1 MNRRRALRAVAAAF
15 VLSCVSLVFSCTSS
29 SAPEAT
35 PPEDGG
41 ALSETGTGADAEIDA
56 GTRFGVELLAA
67 FDLPR
72 TADTQALSGAWFDVA
87 TKTLFAVPDR
97 VAQLVPLKASDD
109 LRTWTVGT
117 PIALTGRTETTWDGE
132 GVARVGDT
140 FFVVTNETTPAIE
153 RFDGTGK
160 RLGAVEI
167 AARFAKQAPGNKGI
181 ESLSAS
187 PSGKFL
193 FFANEAALTT
203 DGATATKAAGTLVRI
218 VRRDIAAGT
227 VEERAYR
234 TEPLGR
240 GTGGDMGVSE
250 LLALSDDRLLVLERG
265 YQTGFGNTVRI
276 FEIGYIGDDLSGR
289 DALDDRTPVLAKR
302 LLVDV
307 GTLPSTGITHP
318 STQPNPILDNYEAL
332 ALGPVLPDGRQVVFV
347 MSDDNAQKSQVAR
360 ILTLAVGAP

>member
-1 MNRRRALRAVAAAF
+1 MGRRATGAAI
-15 VLSCVSLVFSCTSS
+15 VLSCAALIFACASS
-29 SAPEAT
+29 SSSPETT
-35 PPEDGG
+35 PAADGG
-41 ALSETGTGADAEIDA
+41 GLETGTGPDAEADADA
-56 GTRFGVELLAA
+56 DAPFGVELLAA

-72 TADTQALSGAWFDVA
+72 TAETQALSGAWFDVT

-97 VAQLVPLKASDD
+97 VAQLVPLTASDD
-109 LRTWTVGT
+109 LRAWTVGT
-117 PIALTGRTETTWDGE
+117 PIALTGRVETTWDGE
-132 GVARVGDT
+132 GVTRVGDT
-140 FFVVTNETTPAIE
+140 FFVVTNETTPTLE
-153 RFDGTGK
+153 RFDGSGK

-167 AARFAKQAPGNKGI
+167 APRFAKQASGNKGI
-181 ESLSAS
+181 ESLTAS
-187 PSGKFL
+187 PSGKYL

-218 VRRDIAAGT
+218 ARRDLAAGT

-265 YQTGFGNTVRI
+265 YQSGFGNTVRL
-276 FEIGYIGDDLSGR
+276 FEIGYAGEDVAGR
-289 DALDDRTPVLAKR
+289 DALDDRTPVLTKR

-307 GTLPSTGITHP
+307 GTLPSAGISHP

-332 ALGPVLPDGRQVVFV
+332 ALGPKLPDGRQVVFV
-347 MSDDNAQKSQVAR
+347 VSDDNAQKSQVAR
-360 ILTLAVGAP
+360 VLTLAFGAR